1 MQQIN
6 LTKTINF
13 EGDIKDL
20 LLISIDDQID
30 KICDKEGVKVIGKI
44 LVGGKVMLEEEQEFE
59 DTVNID
65 MFLVNEEILDMGC
78 LNVTVSDFNYKIEQN
93 KLILDISLKLEGL
106 KEIETSF
113 LSLEDT
119 EDVQEKIEEDRT
131 YVDLNEEI
139 IAEETTDEETID
151 EETTDEEI
159 QDDEPKK
166 SLLKSVFSSKKIK
179 EEVSWVLH
187 CVKSDDTYEKISE
200 KYKVNLNKLKSI
212 NNNEVLNEGKLIF
225 LPLE

>member
-119 EDVQEKIEEDRT
+119 EDVQEKIEEEDRT

-139 IAEETTDEETID
+139 IAEETI
-151 EETTDEEI
+151 DEEI
-159 QDDEPKK
+159 QEDEPKK

-200 KYKVNLNKLKSI
+200 KYKVSLNKLKSI

>member
-119 EDVQEKIEEDRT
+119 EDVQEKLEEEDRT

-139 IAEETTDEETID
+139 IAEETI
-151 EETTDEEI
+151 DEEI
-159 QDDEPKK
+159 QEDEPKK

>member
-119 EDVQEKIEEDRT
+119 EDVQEKIEEEDRT

-139 IAEETTDEETID
+139 IAEETTDEEIK
-151 EETTDEEI
+151 E
-159 QDDEPKK
+159 DEPK
-166 SLLKSVFSSKKIK
+166 
-179 EEVSWVLH
+179 
-187 CVKSDDTYEKISE
+187 
-200 KYKVNLNKLKSI
+200 
-212 NNNEVLNEGKLIF
+212 
-225 LPLE
+225 

>member
-119 EDVQEKIEEDRT
+119 EDVQEKIEEEDRT

-139 IAEETTDEETID
+139 IA

>member
-119 EDVQEKIEEDRT
+119 EDVQEKIEEEDRT

-139 IAEETTDEETID
+139 IAEETI
-151 EETTDEEI
+151 DEEI
-159 QDDEPKK
+159 QEDEPKK

>member
-30 KICDKEGVKVIGKI
+30 KISDKDGVKVIGKI
-44 LVGGKVMLEEEQEFE
+44 LVGGKVMLEDEQEFDDE
-59 DTVNID
+59 VNID
-65 MFLVNEEILDMGC
+65 MFLVNEEILDVES
-78 LNVTVSDFNYKIEQN
+78 LNVTVNDFNYKIDQSR
-93 KLILDISLKLEGL
+93 LILDISLKLEGL

-113 LSLEDT
+113 LAIEDT
-119 EDVQEKIEEDRT
+119 QDVQEEIEERN
-131 YVDLNEEI
+131 YIDLNEEI
-139 IAEETTDEETID
+139 MMKDIVEEEVQKE
-151 EETTDEEI
+151 
-159 QDDEPKK
+159 EPKK
-166 SLLKSVFSSKKIK
+166 SLLKSVFSSKKVK

-187 CVKSDDTYEKISE
+187 CVKGDDTYEKISE

-212 NNNEVLNEGKLIF
+212 NNNEVLKEGKLIF

>member
-65 MFLVNEEILDMGC
+65 MFLVNEEILDIGC

-113 LSLEDT
+113 LSFEDS
-119 EDVQEKIEEDRT
+119 EDVQEKIEEEDRT

-139 IAEETTDEETID
+139 IAEETIEEETI
-151 EETTDEEI
+151 DEEI

>member
-30 KICDKEGVKVIGKI
+30 KISDKDGVKVIGKI
-44 LVGGKVMLEEEQEFE
+44 LVGGKVMLEDEQEFDDE
-59 DTVNID
+59 VNID
-65 MFLVNEEILDMGC
+65 MFLVNEEILDVES
-78 LNVTVSDFNYKIEQN
+78 LNVTVNDFNYKIDQSR
-93 KLILDISLKLEGL
+93 LILDISLKLEGL

-113 LSLEDT
+113 LAIEDT
-119 EDVQEKIEEDRT
+119 QDVQEEIEEERN
-131 YVDLNEEI
+131 YIDLTEEI
-139 IAEETTDEETID
+139 MMQDIVEEEVQKE
-151 EETTDEEI
+151 
-159 QDDEPKK
+159 EPKK
-166 SLLKSVFSSKKIK
+166 SLLKSVFSSKKVK

-187 CVKSDDTYEKISE
+187 CVKGDDTYEKISE

-212 NNNEVLNEGKLIF
+212 NNNEVLKEGKLIF